1 MNLVINIW
9 KYSTRKHDN
18 HFDLVNY
25 QILQILKLFD
35 LRFWFQS
42 KSSPIDLF
50 IVYWSKDWL
59 VYVHVDFRINYM
71 SMIYETI
78 YYLDFYPIFPKYEIL
93 SLRRKKESIKLV
105 YEKVKK
111 QLLTRH
117 KSFKACITS
126 KGKPN
131 PVNSTK

>member
-1 MNLVINIW
+1 MWILNKQIFLKFPWISSSISESIQQENTTTILIW
-9 KYSTRKHDN
+9 LTIKFFKFSN
-18 HFDLVNY
+18 FCFV
-25 QILQILKLFD
+25 FVC

-71 SMIYETI
+71 SMICETI

-93 SLRRKKESIKLV
+93 SLRRKKESIKTSLW
-105 YEKVKK
+105 
-111 QLLTRH
+111 
-117 KSFKACITS
+117 KSKETA
-126 KGKPN
+126 
-131 PVNSTK
+131 VDQA